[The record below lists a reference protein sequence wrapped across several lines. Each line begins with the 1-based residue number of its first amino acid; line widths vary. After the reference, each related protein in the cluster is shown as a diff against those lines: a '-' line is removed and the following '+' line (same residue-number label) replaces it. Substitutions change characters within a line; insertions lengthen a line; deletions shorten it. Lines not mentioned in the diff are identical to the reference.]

1 MAVKI
6 PKGKK
11 KKWFPVI
18 APRLFRGQP
27 VGEMHLY
34 IPEQAFGRTMS
45 VNLMNLTGDM
55 KKQNSSIKLEITK
68 GTEGKLYTEIVGY
81 QIMPTAV
88 KRMVRRRVSKIAM
101 SFVSKTNDKKPIRIK
116 PLILTRGTSKK
127 SVQTKIR
134 NTAKEAIN
142 EYIKNLRFED
152 LVREIISH
160 KFQMTFK
167 KQLTK
172 IFPIRVFEIRMLD
185 IIKKRT
191 TQAEPEKQKTAEVKE
206 PNEKLEKPKEEKK
219 PVEPEKK
226 EVKEEKTVKEKIEK
240 SEEDKK
246 EAPKK
251 PEAKET
257 PKKE

>member
-18 APRLFRGQP
+18 APRLFRGQQ

-34 IPEQAFGRTMS
+34 VPEQAIGRTMA
-45 VNLMNLTGDM
+45 VNLMSLTGDI
-55 KKQNSSIKLEITK
+55 KKQNSSIKLEIIR
-68 GTEGKLYTEIVGY
+68 GTEGKLYTEIMGY

-101 SFVSKTNDKKPIRIK
+101 SFISETNDKKPIRIK

-134 NTAKEAIN
+134 NTAKTAIN
-142 EYIKNLRFED
+142 DYVKRLRFED
-152 LVREIISH
+152 MVREIISH

-167 KQLTK
+167 KQLGK
-172 IFPIRVFEIRMLD
+172 IFPIRIFEIRMLD

-191 TQAEPEKQKTAEVKE
+191 TQEKPKAEPEKLKEEKTAE
-206 PNEKLEKPKEEKK
+206 PKEEKK
-219 PVEPEKK
+219 VKEPKEKIEK
-226 EVKEEKTVKEKIEK
+226 PGEVKGKKETPKKPEVKEEKKE
-240 SEEDKK
+240 
-246 EAPKK
+246 
-251 PEAKET
+251 
-257 PKKE
+257 